1 MDLLNDRD
9 MNIFRAVHYWGGE
22 WPRHLDSGVLY
33 FRGERITI
41 FDFARVAQLIK
52 PVLS

>member
-1 MDLLNDRD
+1 MLSDRD
-9 MNIFRAVHYWGGE
+9 MSIFRAVQYWNGE
-22 WPRHLDSGVLY
+22 WPRHLDSGVL
-33 FRGERITI
+33 FFLGERITI